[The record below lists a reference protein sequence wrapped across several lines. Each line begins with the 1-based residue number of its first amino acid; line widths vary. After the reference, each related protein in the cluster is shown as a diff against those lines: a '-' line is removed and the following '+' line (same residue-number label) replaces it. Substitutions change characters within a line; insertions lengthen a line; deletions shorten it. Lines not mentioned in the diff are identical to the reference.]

1 MSLAMLS
8 ANAQLSTQVGITP
21 IVADSQQPSITF
33 DNGMCNTM
41 FTVDVPQ
48 SGDYH
53 IRFWINPV
61 KTNCG
66 TFQTY
71 KVKINGEEVG
81 NIMPMTSD
89 WQSIGMTTDESIYFS
104 AGENEI
110 SIVGD
115 AIAAPMVDM
124 VRLATVESQSEISQT
139 TQIETM
145 QISEPEQASTLETVT
160 LFPAGATAVKAAY
173 SFNNRFN
180 FRKGQIIEITTT
192 SDNLHGIDMFLYR
205 EGDTTV
211 NLKAKDLNWYAG
223 SQQYSSTSD
232 RHRAVLQLKSPL
244 SALYIVKLRGGESGK
259 TAVVD
264 SLTICVKDSVNA
276 TDSTLYTYANCSA
289 YSNHLAI
296 NIPAN
301 SNYDV
306 YLGYHSRQ
314 VVGSNLVISG
324 CVEGDA
330 SEPGRVVEY
339 ISPGGSTAESVH
351 STTRTVNYAIKATGF
366 HVYSSNSLQ
375 TEATCYVLVS
385 PSVQATEQ
393 RRYEPETA
401 EIETVGNGDIS
412 IGVETGNIILRNK
425 SPKLETEV
433 YNMNGMLVYR
443 GFDDAIA
450 VSAKGIYVVRVDGK
464 TYKVAVR

>member
-8 ANAQLSTQVGITP
+8 ANAQLSTKVGINP
-21 IVADSQQPSITF
+21 IVADSQQPSITCE
-33 DNGMCNTM
+33 NGVCNTM

-124 VRLATVESQSEISQT
+124 VRLATVGSQSEITQT

-145 QISEPEQASTLETVT
+145 QIAEPEQTSTLETVT

-192 SDNLHGIDMFLYR
+192 SDNLHGIDMFL
-205 EGDTTV
+205 
-211 NLKAKDLNWYAG
+211 
-223 SQQYSSTSD
+223 
-232 RHRAVLQLKSPL
+232 
-244 SALYIVKLRGGESGK
+244 
-259 TAVVD
+259 
-264 SLTICVKDSVNA
+264 
-276 TDSTLYTYANCSA
+276 
-289 YSNHLAI
+289 
-296 NIPAN
+296 
-301 SNYDV
+301 
-306 YLGYHSRQ
+306 
-314 VVGSNLVISG
+314 
-324 CVEGDA
+324 
-330 SEPGRVVEY
+330 
-339 ISPGGSTAESVH
+339 
-351 STTRTVNYAIKATGF
+351 
-366 HVYSSNSLQ
+366 
-375 TEATCYVLVS
+375 VS
-385 PSVQATEQ
+385 
-393 RRYEPETA
+393 
-401 EIETVGNGDIS
+401 
-412 IGVETGNIILRNK
+412 
-425 SPKLETEV
+425 
-433 YNMNGMLVYR
+433 
-443 GFDDAIA
+443 
-450 VSAKGIYVVRVDGK
+450 
-464 TYKVAVR
+464 